1 MIPTKK
7 RIPREKRIENAM
19 LNCYRELFANST
31 PKGDFDKLMEEAEL
45 NEFGQKVIPF
55 MDYECEAEVLEEI
68 LDSVMKEFKVPVLI
82 PTVSVFPVKS
92 LEISSII
99 KFLSD
104 VFPGSNLLENNL
116 PWNDEFTCKLSCPIF
131 PYGGSV
137 K

>member
-1 MIPTKK
+1 MYSKFRTSPKLKDDVMIPL
-7 RIPREKRIENAM
+7 IIF
-19 LNCYRELFANST
+19 L
-31 PKGDFDKLMEEAEL
+31 
-45 NEFGQKVIPF
+45 
-55 MDYECEAEVLEEI
+55 LEE
-68 LDSVMKEFKVPVLI
+68 FRVPVLI

>member
-55 MDYECEAEVLEEI
+55 INQRITPLKFMPTLSQDVLMDY
-68 LDSVMKEFKVPVLI
+68 
-82 PTVSVFPVKS
+82 
-92 LEISSII
+92 
-99 KFLSD
+99 
-104 VFPGSNLLENNL
+104 
-116 PWNDEFTCKLSCPIF
+116 
-131 PYGGSV
+131 
-137 K
+137 